1 LYSETDVVIPIGSY
15 SQKRDVKM
23 KRYHKWSIYR
33 NVIMLRYLFR
43 GCDGVRQHVQMM
55 RWIHDKGLTEVFD
68 FIKEHFEETWT
79 MPIQELNEYVNGR
92 NYHDQ

>member
-1 LYSETDVVIPIGSY
+1 
-15 SQKRDVKM
+15 M
-23 KRYHKWSIYR
+23 KRYRKWNIYK

-55 RWIHDKGLTEVFD
+55 RWIHNKGLTEVYD
-68 FIKEHFEETWT
+68 FIEEHFKETWT